1 MSTNAIVPLTPELPD
16 VGIPRAAMPSIAE
29 IQHRMTWMKE
39 FRQVLIDYVR
49 EHMDPTRHMYR
60 FDASGYQLIRTSDEI
75 TQMLAKG
82 QKPALNQDGIHNLMA
97 LYECDPISQDLV
109 ETVDDEGH
117 CEIRVTLRLRYFGT
131 RHVLGVGVCSTRESK
146 YAYRWVNGN
155 QVPSGVD
162 KMALRT
168 RTFTPAGRQAYTR
181 YRLDNEDLADIKNTI
196 VNMAI
201 KRAKSSAVKM
211 LPGVSEMF
219 AQVGDPDEGHRE
231 DDLARQEVLN
241 VLSDWLDTLKSQA
254 TQARALFAVFG
265 KPVAVKDVP
274 KQELDTL
281 LHAEHVIRVAA
292 KAGIVW
298 TSPKLA
304 DELKAA
310 LAASA
315 RRSQA
320 DLYGDEAV
328 DRDTGE
334 VRPST
339 AQNGPQATATG
350 EIVPP
355 DKPPETRGGTRGIRV
370 GRPGLAP
377 IQAAT
382 ATEAEAPPQGE
393 SPPPPQMSTEDLF
406 ALEERQAREAAEK
419 GE

>member
-29 IQHRMTWMKE
+29 LQHRMTWMKE

-60 FDASGYQLIRTSDEI
+60 FDTGGYQLIRTAAEI

-146 YAYRWVNGN
+146 YAYRWVSAG
-155 QVPSGVD
+155 QVPTGVD
-162 KMALRT
+162 KAALRSK
-168 RTFTPAGRQAYTR
+168 TFEPPGRQSYTR
-181 YRLDNEDLADIKNTI
+181 YRLDNDDLADIKNTI

-219 AQVGDPDEGHRE
+219 AQVGDPDEGRRE
-231 DDLARQEVLN
+231 DDAARQDVLGR
-241 VLSDWLDTLKSQA
+241 LSAWLDTLRSQA

-265 KPVAVKDVP
+265 KPVAVRDVP
-274 KQELDTL
+274 KQELEAL
-281 LHAEHVIRVAA
+281 LQAEQVIRSAE

-298 TSPKLA
+298 TSPQLA
-304 DELKAA
+304 AELKAA
-310 LAASA
+310 QAASA
-315 RRSQA
+315 RRAQA
-320 DLYGDEAV
+320 DLYGDEAL
-328 DRDTGE
+328 DRETGE

-355 DKPPETRGGTRGIRV
+355 DKPSETRPAARSARREPT
-370 GRPGLAP
+370 PATP
-377 IQAAT
+377 DAT
-382 ATEAEAPPQGE
+382 AQAPQGEAPP
-393 SPPPPQMSTEDLF
+393 PPDLSGPDLF
-406 ALEERQAREAAEK
+406 AQEEGEGREKA
-419 GE
+419 